1 MKRSPGGP
9 RIAIVEDNPLVR
21 RALHRML
28 EDRFGLEVIAAV
40 DGSDGITEVIASAP
54 DLVLVDCRLQEQR
67 GEAVALALAAQLLTT
82 EIWLMS
88 ASMLHAPSSA
98 FPLVEKADLGSR
110 LGNWLGAS

>member
-21 RALHRML
+21 RTLHRML

-40 DGSDGITEVIASAP
+40 DGSGGITEVIACSP
-54 DLVLVDCRLQEQR
+54 DLVLVDCRLQGQR
-67 GEAVALALAAQLLTT
+67 GEDVALALAAQLLTT

-88 ASMLHAPSSA
+88 ASKPHAPSSA
-98 FPLVEKADLGSR
+98 FPMVEKADLGSR
-110 LGNWLGAS
+110 LENWLVVA